1 MKKIFIYMLFVVVAF
16 CATNAWAAA
25 SQTVAVSATVP
36 TVTGG
41 LSVVVSK
48 VIGTT
53 FTPASSVSFGTLA
66 LDPVNN
72 IYTTADQSYYAMDI
86 GVVDNTAT
94 IWSVAHTRAS
104 LVSGANNLDGKV
116 NVSFVKQTSSTA
128 STPLQKVSFNNSQS
142 ISYNKTALAGGWLR
156 IYYGLGTGDPANP
169 DATGVTPIGLDTPAG
184 TYTGSVT
191 ITLTP

>member
-1 MKKIFIYMLFVVVAF
+1 MKKMFIGMFFVIVAF
-16 CATNAWAAA
+16 CATNVWAAA
-25 SQTVAVSATVP
+25 TQTVAVSATVP

-53 FTPASSVSFGTLA
+53 FTPASSISFGTLT

-72 IYTTADQSYYAMDI
+72 IYTTTDQSYYAIDI
-86 GVVDNTAT
+86 GVIDNTAT
-94 IWSVAHTRAS
+94 VWTVAHTRAS

-116 NVSFVKQTSSTA
+116 NVSFVKQTSSTV
-128 STPLQKVSFNNSQS
+128 SSLLQKVSFTNSQS

-156 IYYGLGTGDPANP
+156 VYYGLGTGDPANP